1 MLRDT
6 TINTGPAAD
15 DDDDDD
21 DDDVIACNRMKCG
34 YVWS

>member
-6 TINTGPAAD
+6 TINTGPAA
-15 DDDDDD
+15 DDDDD